1 MNHLIGDMLEIADE
15 KRLHTMELLRLTKEQ
30 TMLLAE
36 EDVEKLECYLTYKQ
50 NIICR
55 VDSLDARYR
64 ELIQRVLS
72 ENNVYCLEDIRED
85 SRIRRILEINIK
97 TKNIMEEML
106 ETDKKN
112 SEMGKRLLEK
122 LGNALNHA
130 DMAPMASR
138 AYHSD
143 LPLAFFID
151 RPS

>member
-15 KRLHTMELLRLTKEQ
+15 KRLQTMELLRLTKEQ

-36 EDVEKLECYLTYKQ
+36 EDVEKLERYLTYKQ

-72 ENNVYCLEDIRED
+72 ENNVCSLEDIRED

-122 LGNALNHA
+122 LGNPLNHTG
-130 DMAPMASR
+130 MTPLASR
-138 AYHSD
+138 AYHSN
-143 LPLAFFID
+143 LPPAFFID